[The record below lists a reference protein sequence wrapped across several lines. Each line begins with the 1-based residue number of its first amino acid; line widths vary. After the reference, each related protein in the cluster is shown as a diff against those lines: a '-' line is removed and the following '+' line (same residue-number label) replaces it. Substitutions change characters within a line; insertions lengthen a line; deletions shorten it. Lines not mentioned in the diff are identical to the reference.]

1 MALTVN
7 SNITSLNVQ
16 KNLNA
21 ASAKQSESMQ
31 RLSSGLKINSAKDD
45 AAGLQIANRLTNQVS
60 GLNVAVKNANDG
72 ISIAQTAEGAMQ
84 ESTNLLQR
92 MRELA
97 LQSANGS
104 NSDED
109 RASLQQEFT
118 ALSGELTRIASTTSF
133 GGRNV
138 LDGSFSST
146 SFQIGA
152 NANQTVS
159 FSLSS
164 VAAKD
169 LKGSYSNASS
179 VGTAQLGMS
188 ASVTGTSIGAA
199 NTSST
204 EPVTLEGGA
213 YGTVVASSVINL
225 NGVNITMTGGAIANT
240 IDDINKQTDY
250 TGVTA
255 SQDNGKLVL
264 TSNNSIE
271 ISGAK
276 TLGFTADT
284 DSYAVAASGR
294 TEVTGKNFN
303 ESGVAG
309 KTLVL
314 NSSGYN
320 NTAAITFQ
328 AGDDLEAVVQRINDK
343 TADTGVTAS
352 IDDGELKLDAK
363 GAITIGDASTGTL
376 ALGLGANTT
385 AITFQPSTVGQA
397 KVTGSAVDTTAAGW
411 PVASNTSFKIND
423 VEISVLTSDTMASIA
438 QRIQDAGIDVN
449 AATSGAAAATV
460 LTLDSTQDITI
471 DGDTTLLTSLGLNN
485 AKGTTEVAT
494 AKDAEAVYAY
504 TAPTDGNDQLV
515 INGKTIDLSLG
526 EGIDSVIDKI
536 NAAGAGVTAEKVSTN
551 GGTTDLGIKL
561 TSSDSFT
568 IGEGDNGGF
577 AALGLDTVADG
588 TPLTS
593 ANNGGLVRV
602 VGAPVSDADGKLS
615 SSASI
620 NLNGETIDLR
630 SGSDAEAIANTLNQ
644 STDSTGVTASVTN
657 GRLQLTSADGKAIE
671 LSDNSAGSL
680 SRLGLTAGTTDATL
694 TEGTSVSFNGT
705 EVRFSA
711 GATLESIVTSINT
724 ASTGVTASVNDE
736 GTLTLSSDKD
746 FTVADG
752 ASGTGL
758 ESLGLTAGS
767 NTAVTQDA
775 TVSNLDI
782 SSVEGSQIAVQVLD
796 GAMQQIDSERAK
808 LGAVQNRFDSTVS
821 NLQNIAENASSA
833 RSRVRDVDFASE
845 TAELAKQQTLQQA
858 STAIL
863 AQANQLPSSVLSLL
877 Q

>member
-109 RASLQQEFT
+109 RASLQQEFN

-169 LKGSYSNASS
+169 LKGTYSNASTTGAATDLS
-179 VGTAQLGMS
+179 AKVVGNAVTENGVSGTAD
-188 ASVTGTSIGAA
+188 ATGTFAA
-199 NTSST
+199 
-204 EPVTLEGGA
+204 VT
-213 YGTVVASSVINL
+213 
-225 NGVNITMTGGAIANT
+225 
-240 IDDINKQTDY
+240 
-250 TGVTA
+250 
-255 SQDNGKLVL
+255 
-264 TSNNSIE
+264 
-271 ISGAK
+271 
-276 TLGFTADT
+276 
-284 DSYAVAASGR
+284 AASG
-294 TEVTGKNFN
+294 
-303 ESGVAG
+303 
-309 KTLVL
+309 
-314 NSSGYN
+314 
-320 NTAAITFQ
+320 
-328 AGDDLEAVVQRINDK
+328 
-343 TADTGVTAS
+343 
-352 IDDGELKLDAK
+352 
-363 GAITIGDASTGTL
+363 
-376 ALGLGANTT
+376 
-385 AITFQPSTVGQA
+385 
-397 KVTGSAVDTTAAGW
+397 GSAAV
-411 PVASNTSFKIND
+411 P
-423 VEISVLTSDTMASIA
+423 
-438 QRIQDAGIDVN
+438 
-449 AATSGAAAATV
+449 ATSGTAGFSGTFGAVAGSITLAGSTITLAGTETLGDVVTALNAQLSADGSTYSVADDGAGGLTVTNTAGDVVAGDADFANIGLTTFAAGTTYDAGSAAVPATG
-460 LTLDSTQDITI
+460 TQDITVGGQTI
-471 DGDTTLLTSLGLNN
+471 TLDATTGADLASVAQAINDAGISGYSAAVNTAGDGLVLTNTAGDVTTT
-485 AKGTTEVAT
+485 
-494 AKDAEAVYAY
+494 
-504 TAPTDGNDQLV
+504 GND
-515 INGKTIDLSLG
+515 LSGIGLG
-526 EGIDSVIDKI
+526 TVTSNSDYVAGTDAITGTSVIGS
-536 NAAGAGVTAEKVSTN
+536 AGAFTVNGESVSFSATDDVDTILAAISTASGGDVTGALDAN
-551 GGTTDLGIKL
+551 GRIT
-561 TSSDSFT
+561 
-568 IGEGDNGGF
+568 
-577 AALGLDTVADG
+577 
-588 TPLTS
+588 LTS
-593 ANNGGLVRV
+593 AN
-602 VGAPVSDADGKLS
+602 
-615 SSASI
+615 
-620 NLNGETIDLR
+620 GESVEL
-630 SGSDAEAIANTLNQ
+630 A
-644 STDSTGVTASVTN
+644 DSTG
-657 GRLQLTSADGKAIE
+657 
-671 LSDNSAGSL
+671 GSL
-680 SRLGLTAGTTDATL
+680 AKLGLTAGTTEATL
-694 TEGTSVSFNGT
+694 QSDTSVTLNGT
-705 EVRFSA
+705 EIKLSS
-711 GATLESIVTSINT
+711 GSDMDSIVTAINT
-724 ASTGVTASVNDE
+724 ASTGVTASKNDD
-736 GTLTLSSDKD
+736 GTLTLSSDED

-752 ASGTGL
+752 AAGTGL
-758 ESLGLTAGS
+758 AALGLTARS
-767 NTAVTQDA
+767 HTAVTQET

-782 SSVEGSQIAVQVLD
+782 STVDGSQTAIQVLD

-833 RSRVRDVDFASE
+833 RSRVQDVDFASE